1 MFSKEI
7 IASVVRMYG
16 EGKRPSQILRDV
28 LLLVPDASVPDL
40 MRLMQEAFSL
50 PYEAVQCIGG
60 WWHDGTGEL
69 SDAELDSFLV
79 AEIMKVSR
87 G

>member
-1 MFSKEI
+1 MFSKEMVMS
-7 IASVVRMYG
+7 AAGMYG
-16 EGKRPSQILRDV
+16 EGKRPSQILREA

-50 PYEAVQCIGG
+50 PFSAVQCIGG

-69 SDAELDSFLV
+69 SDAELDAFLDE
-79 AEIMKVSR
+79 EIIKVSR